1 MRKIKLLI
9 LLVLILSLNTFGLI
23 SDTTKVP
30 TDSVKISLS
39 EGRNITLANEE
50 KKQCQEEVKK
60 LNTVIEMQTRDIEN
74 RDSKIANL
82 YNTIDLNKD
91 DKKLLTENNEVCELE
106 NKQLK
111 KQIKREKL
119 KLILVVAGAVI
130 VQVITFKVLYL

>member
-1 MRKIKLLI
+1 M
-9 LLVLILSLNTFGLI
+9 VLILSLNTFGLI

-50 KKQCQEEVKK
+50 KKQCKEEVKR
-60 LNTVIEMQTRDIEN
+60 LNTVTEMQTRDIEN

-82 YNTIDLNKD
+82 YNTIDINKD

-106 NKQLK
+106 NKGLK
-111 KQIKREKL
+111 KNNKWL
-119 KLILVVAGAVI
+119 K
-130 VQVITFKVLYL
+130 VQNKVLGGVAIVTTAFALIKTLVK